1 MKFIKLEH
9 NKQISEIKREHEI
22 NKSNIIEKIEE
33 IEMRISSLPLTVS
46 NSDIQD
52 IKAKLNKQAQIMQ
65 DLQSA
70 DSLQGTFIRNELE
83 SKMRKAAMQY
93 KSAFDQVF
101 YIV

>member
-1 MKFIKLEH
+1 MKYIKLEH

-22 NKSNIIEKIEE
+22 NKSNINEKIEE

-52 IKAKLNKQAQIMQ
+52 MKTKLNKQAQIMQ

-93 KSAFDQVF
+93 KSTFDQVF

>member
-22 NKSNIIEKIEE
+22 NKSNINEKIEE

-93 KSAFDQVF
+93 KSTFDQVF